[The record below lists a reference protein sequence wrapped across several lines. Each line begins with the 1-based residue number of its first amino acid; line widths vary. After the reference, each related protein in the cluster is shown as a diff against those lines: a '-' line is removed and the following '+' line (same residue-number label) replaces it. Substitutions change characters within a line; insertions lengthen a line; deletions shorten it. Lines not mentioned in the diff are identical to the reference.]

1 MMKFEITSFNA
12 DVLILE
18 QFKVVNNI
26 KEFAA
31 DVNNISSVNDISS
44 VNNIPSVND
53 ISSVNNISSVNDIS
67 CVNDISSVNDI
78 SIVNNISSVKNML
91 VLIERSSGHFI
102 IGSLLICS
110 HFRDLAAAQWKSL
123 L

>member
-44 VNNIPSVND
+44 VNNIP
-53 ISSVNNISSVNDIS
+53 SVNDIS